1 MEVGMLLSLNC
12 ASFAEVKDAGLF
24 DFYGYSKVWASAR
37 SDLVIDQW
45 ECFYDFILV
54 SNFLLSLSDSR
65 LFLMLHYSFI
75 IMQAFQFFVALRVA
89 HLFDSESFW
98 ALHFCLFVSF
108 AMSAKCS
115 SSPVLFPW
123 IILAC

>member
-1 MEVGMLLSLNC
+1 MT
-12 ASFAEVKDAGLF
+12 
-24 DFYGYSKVWASAR
+24 
-37 SDLVIDQW
+37 DQW

-89 HLFDSESFW
+89 HLFDSESF
-98 ALHFCLFVSF
+98 
-108 AMSAKCS
+108 
-115 SSPVLFPW
+115 
-123 IILAC
+123 